1 MNDTPQPTFEPHE
14 PGTFVL
20 QQGLRRLYIP
30 AVVIALAFLGVG
42 YALGRGGTAGLII
55 DGCVAISLLCLPLL
69 DRTRLNPDNWMSGY
83 FGEKMVAALLDM
95 LPESFHTLH
104 DITVASHGKKSNID
118 HIVVGPTGIWVIE
131 TKNWRGR
138 FEQRGGDLFC
148 NGVKRTYFLD
158 QAVARAT
165 TVRRGLEVAGC
176 GVGWINVL
184 VVSTKARVPNGR
196 IDFPRATLTGASD
209 VLPLIRPGK
218 HILTADTVHLV
229 VSVLERGKH
238 KGSFPIDAR

>member
-69 DRTRLNPDNWMSGY
+69 DRTRLNPDNWISGY
-83 FGEKMVAALLDM
+83 FGERMVAALLDM

-148 NGVKRTYFLD
+148 NGVNRTYFLD
-158 QAVARAT
+158 QALARAT

-238 KGSFPIDAR
+238 RGSFPIDGR